1 MVILEKFRLHFFKEQ
16 TRKIDI
22 KATFSFFESIE
33 GFKTETDDKSVRF
46 IYKDPRLQYE
56 ARFLIMPKSQVKDIY
71 RLNPKFLDINF
82 QLELPLL
89 SPNYFVEKMID
100 IVKKLTERFDYY
112 IYHETFENVLNFRR
126 DLVLKVFMLLKERHI
141 ELNPRLLEQYVLV
154 ETNKLSSVLRYIE
167 DNLQLQKFY
176 QQSNTY
182 VPHYHFLINNEQQ
195 LKLAFE
201 WRYDTLTVLPPNL
214 DYIFLNRGSDI
225 SIIKY
230 NEFFEHAK
238 KYLEDV
244 PGFIKN
250 TKVVQPNNLK
260 KINKILK
267 RKKFS
272 EVLDVF
278 SNIDHAKLLD

>member
-1 MVILEKFRLHFFKEQ
+1 MEKFRLHFFKEQ

>member
-1 MVILEKFRLHFFKEQ
+1 MEKFRLHFFKEQ

-22 KATFSFFESIE
+22 KATISFFETIE
-33 GFKTETDDKSVRF
+33 GFKIESDDKSFRF
-46 IYKDPRLQYE
+46 LYKDPRLQYE

-141 ELNPRLLEQYVLV
+141 ELNPRLLDHYVLV

-167 DNLQLQKFY
+167 DNLELQKFY

-230 NEFFEHAK
+230 NEFFELAK

-250 TKVVQPNNLK
+250 TKVVQANNLK

-278 SNIDHAKLLD
+278 SNIDHTKLLD

>member
-1 MVILEKFRLHFFKEQ
+1 MEKFRLHFFKEN
-16 TRKIDI
+16 TRKIDL
-22 KATFSFFESIE
+22 KATISFFEVIE
-33 GFKTETDDKSVRF
+33 GFKIESDEKSMKF

-82 QLELPLL
+82 QLEIPLL

-100 IVKKLTERFDYY
+100 IVKKLTERFDYFV
-112 IYHETFENVLNFRR
+112 YHETFENVLNFRK
-126 DLVLKVFMLLKERHI
+126 DLVLKVFTLLKERHI
-141 ELNPRLLEQYVLV
+141 ELNPKLLEHYVLV
-154 ETNKLSSVLRYIE
+154 ETNKLSSILRYIE
-167 DNLQLQKFY
+167 DNLDLQKFY

-195 LKLAFE
+195 LKLAIE

-214 DYIFLNRGSDI
+214 DYIFLNRGNDI

-230 NEFFEHAK
+230 EEFIEQGK
-238 KYLEDV
+238 KFLLDV

-250 TKVVQPNNLK
+250 TKVVDEKNLK
-260 KINKILK
+260 RINKILK
-267 RKKFS
+267 GKKFS

-278 SNIDHAKLLD
+278 SNIDHTRLID